1 MSDSH
6 RPEAEEPQVAE
17 VVTGERSRLSAVWIV
32 PLVALMVAGWLV
44 WSTLAEKG
52 PEITIRFRSA
62 EGIEPGKTTV
72 RYKAVEV
79 GKVTTIQI
87 AADLSHVLVRAELTK
102 GAERLLAE
110 DSRFWVVRPRIGA
123 GGVSG
128 LTTLVS
134 GAYIEVDPGKGP
146 RTDVFVGLEEPPL
159 VLSDEPGRQFILEAD
174 ALKGITR
181 GSPIYY
187 RDIEVGEVMGHK
199 LTEDG
204 REVEIIAFV
213 KAPFDRL
220 VRADS
225 RFWNTSGI
233 EIGTGAVGFYF
244 RMQSVQAML
253 TGGIAFGE
261 GSGEPAPEGSRFR
274 LFASLREMRDSQ
286 LADAREYLV
295 YFDGS
300 LRGLKPGAPVEFRG
314 IEVGRVTDVRLTI
327 DYDTGDVR
335 IPVRLALSPERFA
348 PLDSRGGIVRPP
360 EGFAKKLV
368 ARGVRA
374 QLKTANLLTGEL
386 VVDLDVHPDAPP
398 ARLEMENGV
407 PVIPSVPSELETIT
421 SSVSDLVTKLSNL
434 PLEELIGDFRA
445 VMADVDRLLDDPKL
459 AATMTALETA
469 AERIAT
475 VAGALEGE
483 VGPTAAALR
492 QAVEKADAAV
502 VEATRLFRQAR
513 NTLDPNSRL
522 YQSVVQMAQETAKA
536 ARAIRLLAEYL
547 ERNPQAL
554 IRGRGQ

>member
-1 MSDSH
+1 MTDA
-6 RPEAEEPQVAE
+6 RPPEAEEPQLAE
-17 VVTGERSRLSAVWIV
+17 VDIRERSRLSAVWIV
-32 PLVALMVAGWLV
+32 PLVALLVAGWLV
-44 WSTLAEKG
+44 WTTLGAKG

-79 GKVTTIQI
+79 GKVTAIQI
-87 AADLSHVLVRAELTK
+87 AADLSHVLVSAELTE

-128 LTTLVS
+128 LSTLVS
-134 GAYIEVDPGKGP
+134 GAYIEVDPGKGA
-146 RTDVFVGLEEPPL
+146 RADEFVGLEEPPL
-159 VLSDEPGRQFILEAD
+159 VLSDEPGRQFILRAEA
-174 ALKGITR
+174 LEGITR

-187 RDIEVGEVMGHK
+187 RDIEVGEVLGHK
-199 LTEDG
+199 LAADG

-213 KAPFDRL
+213 EAPFDRL

-233 EIGTGAVGFYF
+233 EIGTGAAGFYF

-261 GSGEPAPEGSRFR
+261 GRGEPAAEGTRFP
-274 LFASLREMRDSQ
+274 LYASYAEMRDSQ

-300 LRGLKPGAPVEFRG
+300 LRGLEPGAPVEFRG
-314 IEVGRVTDVRLTI
+314 IEVGRVVDVSPRI
-327 DYDTGDVR
+327 DYDTGEVR
-335 IPVRLALSPERFA
+335 IPVRLAILPERFA
-348 PLDSRGGIVRPP
+348 PLGPRGEPRRPP
-360 EGFAKKLV
+360 EGFVERLV

-374 QLKTANLLTGEL
+374 QLKTANFLTGEL
-386 VVDLDVHPDAPP
+386 VVDLDIHPDAP
-398 ARLEMENGV
+398 AAELGMEDGV

-421 SSVSDLVTKLSNL
+421 SSLADLLTELSNL
-434 PLEELIGDFRA
+434 PLEELIADFRTLLG
-445 VMADVDRLLDDPKL
+445 DIDRLLGNPEL
-459 AATMTALETA
+459 AGLPAALGAAADRLASVAAALE
-469 AERIAT
+469 AE
-475 VAGALEGE
+475 VP
-483 VGPTAAALR
+483 PTAAALR
-492 QAVEKADAAV
+492 RAAERADVAVG
-502 VEATRLFRQAR
+502 EATRLFREAR
-513 NTLDPNSRL
+513 EVLDPDSRL
-522 YQSVVQMAQETAKA
+522 YQSVTRMTRETARA
-536 ARAIRLLAEYL
+536 ARAVRLLAEYL